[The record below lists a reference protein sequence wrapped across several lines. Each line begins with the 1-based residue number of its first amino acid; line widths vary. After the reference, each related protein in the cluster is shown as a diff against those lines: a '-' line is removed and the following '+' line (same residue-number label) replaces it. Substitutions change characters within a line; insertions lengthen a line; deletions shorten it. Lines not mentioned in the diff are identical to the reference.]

1 MTNSIDQSSSES
13 TEPSRRRK
21 WWGFTFLA
29 FSLLVIAL
37 DLSIADVTLPSIVRD
52 LGISADSASLIITVY
67 MVVAASF
74 MVLMGRVSDLVGAKK
89 AFLVG
94 AVLFGIGS
102 AITGIA
108 NDLGMLMAGRSMQG
122 LVMAIAIPASMSLL
136 NHEFPDGRERVLAF
150 SIWTAVIGSAM
161 ALGPM
166 IGGLLSTYFS
176 WRWAF
181 WMNVPIMIVGIIGVY
196 YLVRPI
202 GRGERTG
209 KFDILGSLLLVV
221 GLALV
226 VFGLQEAPSLGWWTA
241 KSDYVLNGAI
251 SWPFTISPVP
261 IVVLLGILLLVL
273 FARYE
278 IRLNRKGRDSVLA
291 FSLFRVPSFTWGTSA
306 AAAMTAGIF
315 GLLLLIPLYAQFV
328 LDQNPLGAGVILA
341 PLGVGMALGGPVV
354 ARFEVSPVRA
364 ALICLIIQPIA
375 TLTLIPLISAGGEGW
390 WLAPALLVD
399 GFAWGAAF
407 SLLVSMLLADIPKE
421 LSGVASGT
429 QVAARLLA
437 GAFAGALLTG
447 LVLGSV
453 GAKVQDI
460 SEKDLTSTQQEEI
473 TQLYEFQNELVPPTT
488 SSGQTAS
495 EAREIEIFD
504 QIIEE
509 VKEDMATGL
518 RLAIGLAAVFC
529 GTGVIFGLGLRRQEK
544 REAKDRETEP
554 T

>member
-1 MTNSIDQSSSES
+1 MTESIGQAVDES
-13 TEPSRRRK
+13 AEVSTRRK

-29 FSLLVIAL
+29 VSLLVIAL
-37 DLSIADVTLPSIVRD
+37 DLSIADVTLPSIVKD

-89 AFLVG
+89 AFIFG
-94 AVLFGIGS
+94 AIFFAVGS
-102 AITGIA
+102 AITGMA
-108 NDLGMLMAGRSMQG
+108 NGLGTLMAGRSLQA
-122 LVMAIAIPASMSLL
+122 LVFAIAIPASMSLL
-136 NHEFPDGRERVLAF
+136 NHEFPKGRERVLAF

-181 WMNVPIMIVGIIGVY
+181 WINVPIMIVGVIGAY

-202 GRGERTG
+202 GGQRRTG
-209 KFDILGSLLLVV
+209 KFDILGSVLLVA
-221 GLALV
+221 GIALV
-226 VFGLQEAPSLGWWTA
+226 VFALQEAPSLGWWQAT
-241 KSDYVLNGAI
+241 SDSILDGAI
-251 SWPFTISPVP
+251 SWPFAISAAP
-261 IVVLLGILLLVL
+261 ILVLLGILLLVT
-273 FARYE
+273 FSRYE
-278 IRLNRKGRDSVLA
+278 IKLNRQGRDSVLA

-306 AAAMTAGIF
+306 AAAMTAGVF

-341 PLGVGMALGGPVV
+341 PLGVGMALGGPII
-354 ARFEVSPVRA
+354 ARYEVSPVRA

-375 TLTLIPLISAGGEGW
+375 TISLIPLISAGGEGW

-407 SLLVSMLLADIPKE
+407 SLLVSMLLADVPKD

-429 QVAARLLA
+429 QVSVRLLA
-437 GAFAGALLTG
+437 GALGGAMITG

-453 GAKVQDI
+453 AAQVNQI
-460 SEKDLTSTQQEEI
+460 SEKDLTATQQEEI
-473 TQLYEFQNELVPPTT
+473 TQLYEFQNQLTPPTT
-488 SSGQTAS
+488 KSGQTAA

-504 QIIEE
+504 QIINE
-509 VKEDMATGL
+509 VKSDMANGL
-518 RLAIGLAAVFC
+518 RLAMGLAAVFSAV
-529 GTGVIFGLGLRRQEK
+529 GIVFGLGLRRQEK
-544 REAKDRETEP
+544 REAADQNL
-554 T
+554 